1 MYSIPPKTSTKS
13 FPFFPFHWPSSL
25 FSSRIMN
32 TPTGNHSPTPQP
44 FKTATGHLLRRW
56 AFIRR
61 HPPWQPSWWHHL
73 VMWSWAIYLP
83 LGDTSPWSRNC
94 QVVWGLVHWPKWLFG
109 RVDFCVFES
118 DGNKKKMIQLW
129 GCSHFLALWFW
140 GHLISQYKFVKEEI
154 VFPCFGGWDYHKSS
168 LPT

>member
-1 MYSIPPKTSTKS
+1 MIYTNHIICVQYTSQDFDQIISFLPFPLTQFLIFLKDHEPPQVEIIP
-13 FPFFPFHWPSSL
+13 
-25 FSSRIMN
+25 N
-32 TPTGNHSPTPQP
+32 QPQP

-109 RVDFCVFES
+109 RVDFLRFFKVMVI
-118 DGNKKKMIQLW
+118 KKRWYNYEVAHIFSFMILRT
-129 GCSHFLALWFW
+129 SH
-140 GHLISQYKFVKEEI
+140 IPV
-154 VFPCFGGWDYHKSS
+154 
-168 LPT
+168 